1 MPIIS
6 DEKLKKEQADTQAP
20 LSQGLSLNQA
30 ADAVESIK
38 AFELTVDSL
47 AGDYKDG
54 NFLSRDGPNMDT
66 AMKTREQI
74 SQTMRVYQVRY
85 SFFELSK
92 FTKN

>member
-6 DEKLKKEQADTQAP
+6 DEKLKKEKPADTQAP
-20 LSQGLSLNQA
+20 LNQGLSLNQA

-66 AMKTREQI
+66 AMKTREQVAQ
-74 SQTMRVYQVRY
+74 SMRVFQVRIV
-85 SFFELSK
+85 ELKLSK
-92 FTKN
+92 FT

>member
-1 MPIIS
+1 MSLLKFVPIIS
-6 DEKLKKEQADTQAP
+6 DKKPKKEESADTQAP
-20 LSQGLSLNQA
+20 LNQGLSLNLA

-38 AFELTVDSL
+38 AFELTIDSL

-74 SQTMRVYQVRY
+74 AQSMRVFQV
-85 SFFELSK
+85 
-92 FTKN
+92 